1 MTTIDL
7 NADLGELPGAAGEQI
22 DADLLNI
29 VSSANVATGGHAGDS
44 DSMARVCQTAAAH
57 AVAIGAHLSYPDRD
71 NFGRLEM
78 EITANDL
85 IATLT
90 DQLNGLTA
98 AARQAGTHVRYVKLH
113 GALYNRAAADPVTA
127 QIVADALEGYRLP
140 VLTLPDSQLMTAARR
155 VGLPSYAEA
164 FVDRSYTDDA
174 TLQPRRFPDALITSP
189 ADVRQR
195 ALALA
200 HRQPIDTVTGKPLRI
215 HADSLCL
222 HSDSPDAV
230 TLADQVREALLA
242 ANVTVA
248 AFADTHSAAVPRYRQ
263 VGADAILLLL
273 PDPDQ
278 RRQLAT
284 LVSVTIPG
292 IREVVPAATTM
303 LVKFDPAQLSA
314 VATARAVADAT
325 SAAEQPTPRQ
335 HVIPVRYDGPDLAA
349 VATAVG
355 MSKAAV
361 VDCHTSAD
369 YVADFSG
376 FSPGFAYLTGSDPR
390 LHLPRL
396 ATPRTQVPAGSVA
409 IADRYTAIYPTSS
422 PGGWHLLGSTDAV
435 MFDPDRADP
444 ATIRAG
450 DLVRFEPV
458 V

>member
-29 VSSANVATGGHAGDS
+29 VSSANVAAGGHAGDA

-78 EITANDL
+78 EITADDL

-90 DQLNGLTA
+90 DQLNDLTA
-98 AARQAGTHVRYVKLH
+98 AARQVGTHVRYVKLH

-164 FVDRSYTDDA
+164 FVDRGYTDDA

-200 HRQPIDTVTGKPLRI
+200 RRTPIETVTGGQLRI
-215 HADSLCL
+215 SADSLCL

-230 TLADQVREALLA
+230 TLAGQVREALLA

-248 AFADTHSAAVPRYRQ
+248 AFADTQSATVPRFRQ
-263 VGADAILLLL
+263 VGDDAILLLL

-303 LVKFDPAQLSA
+303 LVRFDPGQM
-314 VATARAVADAT
+314 
-325 SAAEQPTPRQ
+325 SAAAAAQAVGLAAGTMGQPDPRQ

-349 VATAVG
+349 VATTVG
-355 MSKAAV
+355 MSIAALI
-361 VDCHTSAD
+361 DRHSKPN
-369 YVADFSG
+369 YIADFSG
-376 FSPGFAYLTGSDPR
+376 FSPGFAYLSGSDPA

-409 IADRYTAIYPTSS
+409 IADRYTAIYPTRS
-422 PGGWHLLGSTDAV
+422 PGGWHLLGSTDVV

>member
-29 VSSANVATGGHAGDS
+29 VSSANVAAGGHAGDAA
-44 DSMARVCQTAAAH
+44 SMVRVCRTAAAH
-57 AVAIGAHLSYPDRD
+57 AVAMGAHLSYPDRE
-71 NFGRLEM
+71 NFGRLDM
-78 EITANDL
+78 EITADDL
-85 IATLT
+85 AAALT
-90 DQLNGLTA
+90 DQLNDLTV
-98 AARQAGTHVRYVKLH
+98 AARQADTQVRYVKLH
-113 GALYNRAAADPVTA
+113 GALYNRAAADPITA

-140 VLTLPDSQLMTAARR
+140 VLTLPDSQLVTAADR
-155 VGLPSYAEA
+155 VGLHSYAEA

-189 ADVRQR
+189 ADVARR

-200 HRQPIDTVTGKPLRI
+200 RRTPIETVTGGQLRI
-215 HADSLCL
+215 SADSLCL

-230 TLADQVREALLA
+230 TLAGQVRKALLA

-248 AFADTHSAAVPRYRQ
+248 AFADTQSATIPRYRQ

-273 PDPDQ
+273 PDPEQ
-278 RRQLAT
+278 RRQLAA

-303 LVKFDPAQLSA
+303 LVRFDPRQLSA
-314 VATARAVADAT
+314 ATAARAVGL
-325 SAAEQPTPRQ
+325 AAGTTAQPVPRQ
-335 HVIPVRYDGPDLAA
+335 HVIPVRYNGPDLAA
-349 VATAVG
+349 VATTVG
-355 MSKAAV
+355 ISTEALI
-361 VDCHTSAD
+361 DRHTQPN
-369 YVADFSG
+369 YIADFTG
-376 FSPGFAYLTGSDPR
+376 FSPGFAYLSGSDPA

-435 MFDPDRADP
+435 MFDPERADP

-458 V
+458 T